1 MGSESSE
8 LALQWGIGQKL
19 SYWIFFSF
27 LYSAEELVHTGN
39 EFLNLIVYIYIYISL
54 TANSTDNLH
63 LLLLC

>member
-1 MGSESSE
+1 MG
-8 LALQWGIGQKL
+8 
-19 SYWIFFSF
+19 YWTKAIILDFFSF

>member
-19 SYWIFFSF
+19 SYWIFSLFCILLRRLF
-27 LYSAEELVHTGN
+27 TLVMN
-39 EFLNLIVYIYIYISL
+39 FEVNCVYIYISL

-63 LLLLC
+63 LLLLR